1 MKQEKMLNY
10 MNLLDDK
17 YIIEATPKSVRPVQK
32 KKSKRPLSNWLR
44 YGTLA
49 ASFAIVV
56 GIALLIPHLRLDAPI
71 TPLDSELNIGELTF
85 PPETFT
91 NPNSHTNPDTH
102 KEDVGTDLPIGG
114 DHMGDELISPYV
126 ALVDMV
132 VYSKGTFS
140 ENYGAYMSEFT
151 EMEGKWQND
160 RPSVMYHL
168 SKTMNLTREDL
179 EKYYASLN
187 IENVPENIYVGL
199 LADSVEES
207 MQLLKSQYAFYYD
220 GKLYTVYDVYA
231 LNCTQ
236 SVSPDVPFDATA
248 EEYDQ
253 VWLNIDEYLDSP
265 NAYDVGDNI
274 REYVDEIVEEI
285 EYEVG

>member
-1 MKQEKMLNY
+1 MLKY

-17 YIIEATPKSVRPVQK
+17 YIIEATPKSVRSMQK

-49 ASFAIVV
+49 ASFVIVV
-56 GIALLIPHLRLDAPI
+56 GIGLLIPHLRLDEPV
-71 TPLDSELNIGELTF
+71 TPLDTELNIGELTF
-85 PPETFT
+85 PPETLK
-91 NPNSHTNPDTH
+91 NPNSYTNPDTH
-102 KEDVGTDLPIGG
+102 KEDIGTDLPIGG
-114 DHMGDELISPYV
+114 EHMGDDLFSPYV

-140 ENYGAYMSEFT
+140 ENYGAYMGEFD
-151 EMEGKWQND
+151 EMEGKWKND

-179 EKYYASLN
+179 EKYYASLD
-187 IENVPENIYVGL
+187 IENVPEDIYVGL

-207 MQLLKSQYAFYYD
+207 MKLLKSKYAFYHD
-220 GKLYTVYDVYA
+220 GKLYTVYDVYK
-231 LNCTQ
+231 LNCIQ
-236 SVSPDVPFDATA
+236 SESPDVPFDPTA

-285 EYEVG
+285 ECEIG

>member
-1 MKQEKMLNY
+1 MKQEKMLKY

-17 YIIEATPKSVRPVQK
+17 YILEAAPKGVSMAK
-32 KKSKRPLSNWLR
+32 KGKNKGFSNKFLR
-44 YGTLA
+44 YGALA
-49 ASFAIVV
+49 ASLVIVI
-56 GIALLIPHLRLDAPI
+56 GIAFLVPHLNLDAPI
-71 TPLDSELNIGELTF
+71 TPQTSDWQDTGFIR
-85 PPETFT
+85 PPVGPDT
-91 NPNSHTNPDTH
+91 HTHTDTH

-114 DHMGDELISPYV
+114 EHMGDELFSPYV

-140 ENYGAYMSEFT
+140 ENYGAYMSEFD
-151 EMEGKWQND
+151 EMEGKWRND

-168 SKTMNLTREDL
+168 SKTMNLTRADL
-179 EKYYASLN
+179 EEYYTSLD
-187 IENVPENIYVGL
+187 IQNVPENIYEGL

-207 MQLLKSQYAFYYD
+207 MQLLKSKYAFYSD
-220 GKLYTVYDVYA
+220 GKLYTVYDIYA
-231 LNCTQ
+231 INCIH
-236 SVSPDVPFDATA
+236 SESSDIPFDATA

-285 EYEVG
+285 EYEIG